1 MKSLFML
8 MTPLAMGQTVF
19 RSDTRAVE
27 VTVVAR
33 RADGS
38 IVKDL
43 RKDEI
48 RVFDNNREQTIA
60 SFDRIGGESAVA
72 AGAASTRSIRSERD
86 SLAPRVGLE
95 ATTRWLCRARH
106 NAEHF

>member
-72 AGAASTRSIRSERD
+72 AGAAASKAVPAASP
-86 SLAPRVGLE
+86 APRQLTIIVLDALNTFGE
-95 ATTRWLCRARH
+95 R
-106 NAEHF
+106 